1 MPPPLTAGRD
11 ERQLRNKLWRV
22 FGFPCL
28 YFVVLT
34 LKRQDVIAITLTR
47 ATGHPSPAGEGFNIL
62 LAALKFKRQ
71 YQRRV
76 RTIFIL
82 KAGPILAFQ
91 KSPKLICNFSL
102 DRNNRKEY
110 SFDMELKPVAK
121 KFVLHWGEMGSTW
134 GVNRTVAQIHA
145 LLFITGRPL
154 NADEITET
162 LDVARSNVSMSLKEL
177 SNWNLIRSVPLMGD
191 RRDHYETTTDVW
203 ELFRTVVRERKSR
216 EFDPTI
222 EVLRDCLK
230 SGDIASEDKA
240 AQMRIKETLA
250 LMEALSSWASEMIR
264 LEPSTMMKVIKLGAK
279 VQHLVHG
286 KPSASANSS
295 ATKLEN
301 ARHSVKA
308 AE

>member
-1 MPPPLTAGRD
+1 
-11 ERQLRNKLWRV
+11 
-22 FGFPCL
+22 
-28 YFVVLT
+28 
-34 LKRQDVIAITLTR
+34 
-47 ATGHPSPAGEGFNIL
+47 
-62 LAALKFKRQ
+62 
-71 YQRRV
+71 
-76 RTIFIL
+76 
-82 KAGPILAFQ
+82 
-91 KSPKLICNFSL
+91 
-102 DRNNRKEY
+102 
-110 SFDMELKPVAK
+110 MELKPVAK
-121 KFVLHWGEMGSTW
+121 RFVLHWGEMGSTW

-145 LLFITGRPL
+145 LLFITGRPM

-286 KPSASANSS
+286 KPSATVNSS
-295 ATKLEN
+295 ATKSDN
-301 ARHSVKA
+301 ARQSIKA